1 MGDALGTY
9 FEERECYITSSLSL
23 ENGGITL
30 SLLALCKLCYET
42 LLKCGKEAKISCDN
56 HLVSPELEAIIE
68 ANTYLSG
75 VSADNGGSIHNF
87 SGDVSVKELEDAILL
102 VDAINKEYLKES
114 VR

>member
-9 FEERECYITSSLSL
+9 FEARKCYKTSSLSL

-30 SLLALCKLCYET
+30 SSLALCKLCYET
-42 LLKCGKEAKISCDN
+42 LFKCGKEAKISCDN
-56 HLVSPELEAIIE
+56 HLVTL
-68 ANTYLSG
+68 
-75 VSADNGGSIHNF
+75 
-87 SGDVSVKELEDAILL
+87 ELEDDILL

>member
-9 FEERECYITSSLSL
+9 FQAREWYKTSSLSL
-23 ENGGITL
+23 ENGGSTL
-30 SLLALCKLCYET
+30 SSLALCKLCYET

-56 HLVSPELEAIIE
+56 HLVTPELEAIIE
-68 ANTYLSG
+68 AKTYSSG
-75 VSADNGGSIHNF
+75 VGADNGESIYNF